1 LQHTPL
7 ALLNP
12 ADRDQEIRENA
23 DDKKGGACVISRF
36 FRDAPQKTEALD
48 ESRRTIMAVYVWV
61 AQGRAGEVKKGE
73 TEAINEAAIRTQLRR
88 QGLKPTRVKEK
99 PKDLLEMVPF
109 RGSVKGKDVVIFSRQ
124 FSTMISAGLPLIQ
137 CLDILSAQ
145 EQNKSFARVIRS
157 IKEDIEGGSTLTDAL
172 RKHPKV
178 FNDLFTNMIAA
189 GEAGGIL
196 DTILNRLATYLEKS
210 AKLQRKVK
218 GAMTY
223 PAVVLF
229 ISFAVITLLLVKVVP
244 VFQSIFAGMGKELPF
259 MTQFL
264 IDLSN
269 TVTNNSLYIV
279 AALVAAIVLLMR
291 FYQTDKGRYLFDR
304 FILKPPV
311 IGPLM
316 RKVAIAKFTRTLST
330 LISSG
335 VPILDGLEIVSRT
348 AGNKVVEKAL
358 METRKNISEGKTIA
372 EPLAAT
378 SVFPPMVVQMIAVG
392 EATGSLDSML
402 TKIAD
407 FYDDEV
413 ETAVNALTSMLEPL
427 LMVFLGGVV
436 GGMIVAMYLPI
447 FQLGSIVG

>member
-1 LQHTPL
+1 
-7 ALLNP
+7 
-12 ADRDQEIRENA
+12 
-23 DDKKGGACVISRF
+23 
-36 FRDAPQKTEALD
+36 
-48 ESRRTIMAVYVWV
+48 MAVYVWA
-61 AQGRAGEVKKGE
+61 AQGRAGEMKKGE
-73 TEAINEAAIRTQLRR
+73 TEAINEAAVRTQLRR

-99 PKDLLEMVPF
+99 PKDLLEMIPLKG
-109 RGSVKGKDVVIFSRQ
+109 RVKSKDVVIFSRQ

-137 CLDILSAQ
+137 CLDILATQ
-145 EQNKSFARVIRS
+145 EQNKAFAKVIRT
-157 IKEDIEGGSTLTDAL
+157 IKEDIEGGSTLSDAL

-178 FNDLFTNMIAA
+178 FDDLFINMIAA

-196 DTILNRLATYLEKS
+196 DTILNRLAVYLEKS
-210 AKLQRKVK
+210 MKLKRKVK

-223 PAVVLF
+223 PAVVLGMSVL
-229 ISFAVITLLLVKVVP
+229 IITLLLVKVVP
-244 VFQSIFAGMGKELPF
+244 VFQSIFAGMGRELPF
-259 MTQFL
+259 VTQTL
-264 IDLSN
+264 INLSSF
-269 TVTNNSLYIV
+269 VTDNSLYIMGAIV
-279 AALVAAIVLLMR
+279 IMIVALVR
-291 FYQTDKGRYLFDR
+291 FYRTENGRYLFDR
-304 FILKPPV
+304 MILKPPV
-311 IGPLM
+311 IGSLM

-348 AGNKVVEKAL
+348 SGNKIVEKAL

-378 SVFPPMVVQMIAVG
+378 TVFPPMVVQMIAVG

-413 ETAVNALTSMLEPL
+413 EVAVAAMTSMLEPM

-447 FQLGSIVG
+447 FQIGSIVG

>member
-1 LQHTPL
+1 
-7 ALLNP
+7 
-12 ADRDQEIRENA
+12 
-23 DDKKGGACVISRF
+23 
-36 FRDAPQKTEALD
+36 
-48 ESRRTIMAVYVWV
+48 MAVYVWV

-73 TEAINEAAIRTQLRR
+73 TEATNEAAVRTQLRR

-99 PKDLLEMVPF
+99 PKDLLEMIPLKG
-109 RGSVKGKDVVIFSRQ
+109 RVKSNDVVIFARQ
-124 FSTMISAGLPLIQ
+124 FSTMIGAGLPLIQ
-137 CLDILSAQ
+137 CLDILAAQ
-145 EQNKSFARVIRS
+145 EQNKSFAKIIRT
-157 IKEDIEGGSTLTDAL
+157 IKEDIEGGSTLSDAL

-178 FNDLFTNMIAA
+178 FDDLFINMIAA

-210 AKLQRKVK
+210 MKLKRKVK

-223 PAVVLF
+223 PVVVLVMSVG
-229 ISFAVITLLLVKVVP
+229 IITLLLVKVVP
-244 VFQSIFAGMGKELPF
+244 VFQSIFAGMGRELPF
-259 MTQFL
+259 ATQTL
-264 IDLSN
+264 IDLSSF
-269 TVTNNSLYIV
+269 VTNNSLYIV
-279 AALVAAIVLLMR
+279 CALVIAMVALVR
-291 FYQTDKGRYLFDR
+291 FYRTEAGRYLFDR
-304 FILKPPV
+304 MIIKPPV

-348 AGNKVVEKAL
+348 SGNKIIEKAL

-378 SVFPPMVVQMIAVG
+378 TVFPPMVVQMIAVG

-402 TKIAD
+402 SKIAD

-413 ETAVNALTSMLEPL
+413 EVAVAAMTSMLEPV

-447 FQLGSIVG
+447 FQIGSVVG

>member
-1 LQHTPL
+1 
-7 ALLNP
+7 
-12 ADRDQEIRENA
+12 
-23 DDKKGGACVISRF
+23 
-36 FRDAPQKTEALD
+36 
-48 ESRRTIMAVYVWV
+48 MAVYVWA
-61 AQGRAGEVKKGE
+61 AQGRAGEMKKGE
-73 TEAINEAAIRTQLRR
+73 TEAINEAAVRTQLRR

-99 PKDLLEMVPF
+99 PKDLLEMIPLKG
-109 RGSVKGKDVVIFSRQ
+109 RVKSKDVVIFSRQ

-137 CLDILSAQ
+137 CLDILATQ
-145 EQNKSFARVIRS
+145 EQNKAFAKVIRT
-157 IKEDIEGGSTLTDAL
+157 IKEDIEGGSTLSDAL

-178 FNDLFTNMIAA
+178 FDDLFINMIAA

-196 DTILNRLATYLEKS
+196 DTILNRLAVYLEKS
-210 AKLQRKVK
+210 MKLKRKVK

-223 PAVVLF
+223 PGVVLGMSVA
-229 ISFAVITLLLVKVVP
+229 IITLLLVKVVP
-244 VFQSIFAGMGKELPF
+244 VFQSIFAGMGRELPF
-259 MTQFL
+259 VTQTL
-264 IDLSN
+264 INLSSF
-269 TVTNNSLYIV
+269 VTDNSLYIMG
-279 AALVAAIVLLMR
+279 AIVLVIVALVR
-291 FYQTDKGRYLFDR
+291 FYRTENGRYLFDR
-304 FILKPPV
+304 MILKPPV
-311 IGPLM
+311 IGSLM

-348 AGNKVVEKAL
+348 SGNKIVEKAL

-378 SVFPPMVVQMIAVG
+378 TVFPPMVVQMIAVG

-402 TKIAD
+402 SKIAD

-413 ETAVNALTSMLEPL
+413 EVAVAAMTSMLEPM

-447 FQLGSIVG
+447 FQIGAIAG

>member
-1 LQHTPL
+1 
-7 ALLNP
+7 
-12 ADRDQEIRENA
+12 
-23 DDKKGGACVISRF
+23 
-36 FRDAPQKTEALD
+36 
-48 ESRRTIMAVYVWV
+48 MAVYVWV
-61 AQGRAGEVKKGE
+61 AQGRAGEMKKGE
-73 TEAINEAAIRTQLRR
+73 TEAINEAAVRTQLRR

-99 PKDLLEMVPF
+99 PKDLLQMIPLKG
-109 RGSVKGKDVVIFSRQ
+109 RVKANDVVIFSRQ
-124 FSTMISAGLPLIQ
+124 FSTMIGAGLPLIQ
-137 CLDILSAQ
+137 CLDILAAQ
-145 EQNKSFARVIRS
+145 EQNKSFAKVIRT
-157 IKEDIEGGSTLTDAL
+157 IKEDIEGGSTLSDAL

-178 FNDLFTNMIAA
+178 FDDLFINMIAA

-210 AKLQRKVK
+210 MKLKRKVK

-223 PAVVLF
+223 PGVVLVMSVG
-229 ISFAVITLLLVKVVP
+229 IITLLLVKVVP
-244 VFQSIFAGMGKELPF
+244 VFQSIFAGMGRELPF
-259 MTQFL
+259 ATQTL
-264 IDLSN
+264 IDLSSF
-269 TVTNNSLYIV
+269 VTNNSLYIIC
-279 AALVAAIVLLMR
+279 ALVVAIVALVR
-291 FYQTDKGRYLFDR
+291 FYRTDAGRYLFDR
-304 FILKPPV
+304 MIIKPPV

-335 VPILDGLEIVSRT
+335 VPILDALEIVSRT
-348 AGNKVVEKAL
+348 SGNMVVEKAL

-378 SVFPPMVVQMIAVG
+378 TVFPPMVVQMIAVG

-402 TKIAD
+402 SKIAD

-413 ETAVNALTSMLEPL
+413 EVAVAAMTSMLEPV

-447 FQLGSIVG
+447 FQIGNVVG

>member
-1 LQHTPL
+1 
-7 ALLNP
+7 
-12 ADRDQEIRENA
+12 
-23 DDKKGGACVISRF
+23 
-36 FRDAPQKTEALD
+36 
-48 ESRRTIMAVYVWV
+48 MAVYVWV
-61 AQGRAGEVKKGE
+61 AQGRAGEMKKGE
-73 TEAINEAAIRTQLRR
+73 TEAVNEAAVRTQLRR
-88 QGLKPTRVKEK
+88 QGLKPTRVKAK
-99 PKDLLEMVPF
+99 PKDLLEMIPL

-137 CLDILSAQ
+137 CLDILASQ
-145 EQNKSFARVIRS
+145 EQNKSFARIIRN
-157 IKEDIEGGSTLTDAL
+157 IKDDIEGGSTLTDAL
-172 RKHPKV
+172 KKYPKV
-178 FNDLFTNMIAA
+178 FDDLFINMIAA

-196 DTILNRLATYLEKS
+196 DTILNRLATYLEK
-210 AKLQRKVK
+210 AMKLKRKVK

-229 ISFAVITLLLVKVVP
+229 VSFAVITLLLVKVVP
-244 VFQSIFAGMGKELPF
+244 VFQSIFAGMGRELPLL
-259 MTQFL
+259 TQSL
-264 IDLSN
+264 IDLSSF
-269 TVTNNSLYIV
+269 VTNNALYIV
-279 AALVAAIVLLMR
+279 GALIIAVVALVK

-304 FILKPPV
+304 LILKPPV
-311 IGPLM
+311 IGILM
-316 RKVAIAKFTRTLST
+316 RRVAIAKFTRTLST
-330 LISSG
+330 MISSG
-335 VPILDGLEIVSRT
+335 VPILDGLEITSRT
-348 AGNKVVEKAL
+348 AGNKIIEKAL

-413 ETAVNALTSMLEPL
+413 ETAVNAMTSMLEPL

-447 FQLGSIVG
+447 FQIGSIVG

>member
-1 LQHTPL
+1 MIPL
-7 ALLNP
+7 
-12 ADRDQEIRENA
+12 
-23 DDKKGGACVISRF
+23 
-36 FRDAPQKTEALD
+36 
-48 ESRRTIMAVYVWV
+48 
-61 AQGRAGEVKKGE
+61 
-73 TEAINEAAIRTQLRR
+73 
-88 QGLKPTRVKEK
+88 
-99 PKDLLEMVPF
+99 

-137 CLDILSAQ
+137 CLDILASQ
-145 EQNKSFARVIRS
+145 EQNKSFARIIRN
-157 IKEDIEGGSTLTDAL
+157 IKDDIEGGSTLTDAL
-172 RKHPKV
+172 KKYPKV
-178 FNDLFTNMIAA
+178 FDDLFINMIAA

-196 DTILNRLATYLEKS
+196 DTILNRLATYLEK
-210 AKLQRKVK
+210 AMKLKRKVK

-229 ISFAVITLLLVKVVP
+229 VSFAVITLLLVKVVP
-244 VFQSIFAGMGKELPF
+244 VFQSIFAGMGRELPLL
-259 MTQFL
+259 TQSL
-264 IDLSN
+264 IDLSSF
-269 TVTNNSLYIV
+269 VTNNALYIV
-279 AALVAAIVLLMR
+279 GALIIAVVALVK

-304 FILKPPV
+304 LILKPPV
-311 IGPLM
+311 IGILM
-316 RKVAIAKFTRTLST
+316 RRVAIAKFTRTLST
-330 LISSG
+330 MISSG
-335 VPILDGLEIVSRT
+335 VPILDGLEITSRT
-348 AGNKVVEKAL
+348 AGNKIIEKAL

-413 ETAVNALTSMLEPL
+413 ETAVNAMTSMLEPL

-447 FQLGSIVG
+447 FQIGSIVG

>member
-1 LQHTPL
+1 
-7 ALLNP
+7 
-12 ADRDQEIRENA
+12 
-23 DDKKGGACVISRF
+23 
-36 FRDAPQKTEALD
+36 
-48 ESRRTIMAVYVWV
+48 MAVYVWA
-61 AQGRAGEVKKGE
+61 AQGRAGEMKKGE
-73 TEAINEAAIRTQLRR
+73 TEAINEAAVRTQLRR

-99 PKDLLEMVPF
+99 PKDLLEMIPLKG
-109 RGSVKGKDVVIFSRQ
+109 RVKSKEVVIFSRQ

-137 CLDILSAQ
+137 CLDILASQ
-145 EQNKSFARVIRS
+145 EQNKAFARVIRT
-157 IKEDIEGGSTLTDAL
+157 IKEDIEGGSTLSDAL

-178 FNDLFTNMIAA
+178 FDDLFINMIAA

-210 AKLQRKVK
+210 MKLKRKVK

-223 PAVVLF
+223 PAVVLGMS
-229 ISFAVITLLLVKVVP
+229 ILIVTLLLVKVVP
-244 VFQSIFAGMGKELPF
+244 VFQSIFAGMGRELPF
-259 MTQFL
+259 ITQTL
-264 IDLSN
+264 INLSSFI
-269 TVTNNSLYIV
+269 TDNSLYIV
-279 AALVAAIVLLMR
+279 GAIIIIIVALVR
-291 FYQTDKGRYLFDR
+291 FYQTDRGRYLFDR
-304 FILKPPV
+304 MILKPPV

-348 AGNKVVEKAL
+348 SGNKIVEKAL

-378 SVFPPMVVQMIAVG
+378 TVFPPMVVQMIAVG

-413 ETAVNALTSMLEPL
+413 EVAVAAMTSMLEPM

-436 GGMIVAMYLPI
+436 GGIIVAMYLPI
-447 FQLGSIVG
+447 FQLGSVVG

>member
-1 LQHTPL
+1 
-7 ALLNP
+7 
-12 ADRDQEIRENA
+12 
-23 DDKKGGACVISRF
+23 
-36 FRDAPQKTEALD
+36 
-48 ESRRTIMAVYVWV
+48 M
-61 AQGRAGEVKKGE
+61 KKGE
-73 TEAINEAAIRTQLRR
+73 TEAINEAAVRTQLRR
-88 QGLKPTRVKEK
+88 QGLKPSRVKEK
-99 PKDLLEMVPF
+99 PKDLLEMIPL
-109 RGSVKGKDVVIFSRQ
+109 RGRVKSKDVVIFSRQ

-145 EQNKSFARVIRS
+145 EQNKTFARVIRTT
-157 IKEDIEGGSTLTDAL
+157 KEDIEGGSTLSDAL

-178 FNDLFTNMIAA
+178 FDELFINMIAA

-210 AKLQRKVK
+210 MKLKRKVK

-223 PAVVLF
+223 PGVVLVMSVC
-229 ISFAVITLLLVKVVP
+229 IVTLLLVKVVP

-259 MTQFL
+259 VTQAL
-264 IDLSN
+264 IDLSSF
-269 TVTNNSLYIV
+269 VTDNSLYIV
-279 AALVAAIVLLMR
+279 GALVIVIVGLVR
-291 FYQTDKGRYLFDR
+291 FYQSESGRYLFDR
-304 FILKPPV
+304 MIIKPPV

-348 AGNKVVEKAL
+348 SGNKVVEKAL

-378 SVFPPMVVQMIAVG
+378 TVFPPMVVQMIAVG

-413 ETAVNALTSMLEPL
+413 EAAVAAMTSMLEPL
-427 LMVFLGGVV
+427 LMVFLGGLV

-447 FQLGSIVG
+447 FQLGNVVG

>member
-1 LQHTPL
+1 
-7 ALLNP
+7 
-12 ADRDQEIRENA
+12 
-23 DDKKGGACVISRF
+23 
-36 FRDAPQKTEALD
+36 
-48 ESRRTIMAVYVWV
+48 MAVYVWV

-99 PKDLLEMVPF
+99 PKDLLEMIPF
-109 RGSVKGKDVVIFSRQ
+109 QGGVKGKDVVIFSRQ
-124 FSTMISAGLPLIQ
+124 FSTMIGAGLPLIQ
-137 CLDILSAQ
+137 CLDILATQ

-178 FNDLFTNMIAA
+178 FNDLFCNMIAA

-229 ISFAVITLLLVKVVP
+229 ISISVITLLLVKVVP

-259 MTQFL
+259 LTQFL
-264 IDLSN
+264 IDVSN
-269 TVTNNSLYIV
+269 FITNNALYIV
-279 AALVAAIVLLMR
+279 AALVAVIVLLVR
-291 FYQTDKGRYLFDR
+291 FYKTDKGGYLFDR

-436 GGMIVAMYLPI
+436 GGIIVAMYLPI
-447 FQLGSIVG
+447 FQLGSVVG

>member
-1 LQHTPL
+1 
-7 ALLNP
+7 
-12 ADRDQEIRENA
+12 
-23 DDKKGGACVISRF
+23 
-36 FRDAPQKTEALD
+36 
-48 ESRRTIMAVYVWV
+48 MAVYVWV
-61 AQGRAGEVKKGE
+61 AQGRSGEMKKGE
-73 TEAINEAAIRTQLRR
+73 TEAVNEAAVRAQLRR
-88 QGLKPTRVKEK
+88 QGLKPARVKEK
-99 PKDLLEMVPF
+99 PKDLLEMLPL

-137 CLDILSAQ
+137 CLDILASQ
-145 EQNKSFARVIRS
+145 EQNKAFARIIRN

-172 RKHPKV
+172 KKYPKV
-178 FNDLFTNMIAA
+178 FDDLFINMIAA

-196 DTILNRLATYLEKS
+196 DTILNRLATYLEK
-210 AKLQRKVK
+210 AMKLKRKVK

-229 ISFAVITLLLVKVVP
+229 VSFAVITLLLVKVVP
-244 VFQSIFAGMGKELPF
+244 VFQSIFAGMGRELPLL
-259 MTQFL
+259 TQSL
-264 IDLSN
+264 IDLSSF
-269 TVTNNSLYIV
+269 VSNNSLYIV
-279 AALVAAIVLLMR
+279 GAMIVAVVALVK

-304 FILKPPV
+304 MVLKPPV

-316 RKVAIAKFTRTLST
+316 RRVAIAKFTRTLST
-330 LISSG
+330 MISSG
-335 VPILDGLEIVSRT
+335 VPILDGLEITSRT
-348 AGNKVVEKAL
+348 AGNKIIEKAL

-378 SVFPPMVVQMIAVG
+378 TVFPPMVVQMIAVG

-413 ETAVNALTSMLEPL
+413 ETAVASMTSMLEPL

-447 FQLGSIVG
+447 FQIGSIVG

>member
-1 LQHTPL
+1 
-7 ALLNP
+7 
-12 ADRDQEIRENA
+12 
-23 DDKKGGACVISRF
+23 
-36 FRDAPQKTEALD
+36 
-48 ESRRTIMAVYVWV
+48 MAVYVWA
-61 AQGRAGEVKKGE
+61 AQGRAGEMKKGE
-73 TEAINEAAIRTQLRR
+73 TEAINEAAVRTQLRR

-99 PKDLLEMVPF
+99 PKDLLEMIPLKG
-109 RGSVKGKDVVIFSRQ
+109 RVKSKDVVIFSRQ

-137 CLDILSAQ
+137 CLDILATQ
-145 EQNKSFARVIRS
+145 EQNKTFSRVIRT
-157 IKEDIEGGSTLTDAL
+157 IKEDIEGGSTLSDAL

-178 FNDLFTNMIAA
+178 FDDLFINMISA

-196 DTILNRLATYLEKS
+196 DTILNRLAVYLEKS
-210 AKLQRKVK
+210 MKLKRKVK

-223 PAVVLF
+223 PAVVLGMSVL
-229 ISFAVITLLLVKVVP
+229 IITLLLVKVVP
-244 VFQSIFAGMGKELPF
+244 VFQSIFAGMGRELPF
-259 MTQFL
+259 VTQTL
-264 IDLSN
+264 INLSSF
-269 TVTNNSLYIV
+269 VTDNSLYILGAIV
-279 AALVAAIVLLMR
+279 IMIVALVR
-291 FYQTDKGRYLFDR
+291 FYRTDNGRYLFDR
-304 FILKPPV
+304 MILKPPV
-311 IGPLM
+311 IGSLM

-348 AGNKVVEKAL
+348 SGNKIVEKAL

-378 SVFPPMVVQMIAVG
+378 TVFPPMVVQMIAVG

-402 TKIAD
+402 NKIAD

-413 ETAVNALTSMLEPL
+413 EVAVAAMTSMLEPL

-447 FQLGSIVG
+447 FQIGNVVG

>member
-1 LQHTPL
+1 
-7 ALLNP
+7 
-12 ADRDQEIRENA
+12 
-23 DDKKGGACVISRF
+23 
-36 FRDAPQKTEALD
+36 
-48 ESRRTIMAVYVWV
+48 
-61 AQGRAGEVKKGE
+61 
-73 TEAINEAAIRTQLRR
+73 
-88 QGLKPTRVKEK
+88 
-99 PKDLLEMVPF
+99 
-109 RGSVKGKDVVIFSRQ
+109 
-124 FSTMISAGLPLIQ
+124 MISAGLPLIQ
-137 CLDILSAQ
+137 CLDILASQ
-145 EQNKSFARVIRS
+145 EQNKSFARIIRS

-178 FNDLFTNMIAA
+178 FDDLFINMIAA

-210 AKLQRKVK
+210 MKLQRKVK
-218 GAMTY
+218 GAMAY
-223 PAVVLF
+223 PAVVLVVS
-229 ISFAVITLLLVKVVP
+229 ILVITLLLVKVVP
-244 VFQSIFAGMGKELPF
+244 VFQTIFAGMGKELPF
-259 MTQFL
+259 LTQFL

-269 TVTNNSLYIV
+269 FVTDNALYIV
-279 AALVAAIVLLMR
+279 AALVAAVVLLVR
-291 FYQTDKGRYLFDR
+291 FYKTDKGRYLFDR
-304 FILKPPV
+304 AILKPPV
-311 IGPLM
+311 IGTLM

-330 LISSG
+330 MISSG
-335 VPILDGLEIVSRT
+335 VPILDGLEITSRT
-348 AGNKVVEKAL
+348 AGNKIVEKAL
-358 METRKNISEGKTIA
+358 IETRKNISEGKTIA

-402 TKIAD
+402 NKIAD

>member
-1 LQHTPL
+1 
-7 ALLNP
+7 
-12 ADRDQEIRENA
+12 
-23 DDKKGGACVISRF
+23 
-36 FRDAPQKTEALD
+36 
-48 ESRRTIMAVYVWV
+48 MAVYVWV
-61 AQGRAGEVKKGE
+61 AQGRAGEMKKGE
-73 TEAINEAAIRTQLRR
+73 TEALNEAAVRTQLRR
-88 QGLKPTRVKEK
+88 QGLKPTKVKEK
-99 PKDLLEMVPF
+99 PKDLLEMIPF
-109 RGSVKGKDVVIFSRQ
+109 RGSVKAKDVVIFSRQ

-137 CLDILSAQ
+137 CLDILAGQ
-145 EQNKSFARVIRS
+145 EQNKAFARIIRN

-172 RKHPKV
+172 KKYPKV
-178 FNDLFTNMIAA
+178 FDDLFINMIAA

-196 DTILNRLATYLEKS
+196 DTILNRLATYLEK
-210 AKLQRKVK
+210 AMKLKRKVK

-229 ISFAVITLLLVKVVP
+229 VSCAVITLLLVKVVP
-244 VFQSIFAGMGKELPF
+244 VFQGIFSGMGRELPF
-259 MTQFL
+259 LTQFL

-269 TVTNNSLYIV
+269 FITNNALYIV
-279 AALVAAIVLLMR
+279 GALIVAIVALVK
-291 FYQTDKGRYLFDR
+291 FYQTDRGRTLFDR
-304 FILKPPV
+304 MILKPPV

-330 LISSG
+330 MISSG

-348 AGNKVVEKAL
+348 AGNKIVEKAL

-413 ETAVNALTSMLEPL
+413 ETAVNAMTSMLEPI

-447 FQLGSIVG
+447 FQIGSIVG

>member
-1 LQHTPL
+1 
-7 ALLNP
+7 
-12 ADRDQEIRENA
+12 
-23 DDKKGGACVISRF
+23 
-36 FRDAPQKTEALD
+36 
-48 ESRRTIMAVYVWV
+48 MAVYVWA
-61 AQGRAGEVKKGE
+61 AQGRAGEMKKGE
-73 TEAINEAAIRTQLRR
+73 TEAINEAAVRTQLRR

-99 PKDLLEMVPF
+99 PKDLLEMIPLKG
-109 RGSVKGKDVVIFSRQ
+109 RVKSKDVVIFSRQ

-137 CLDILSAQ
+137 CLDILATQ
-145 EQNKSFARVIRS
+145 EQNKTFSRVIRT
-157 IKEDIEGGSTLTDAL
+157 IKEDIEGGSTLSDAL

-178 FNDLFTNMIAA
+178 FDDLFINMISA

-196 DTILNRLATYLEKS
+196 DTILNRLAVYLEKS
-210 AKLQRKVK
+210 MKLKRKVK

-223 PAVVLF
+223 PAVVLGMSVA
-229 ISFAVITLLLVKVVP
+229 IITLLLVKVVP
-244 VFQSIFAGMGKELPF
+244 VFQSIFAGMGRELPF
-259 MTQFL
+259 VTQTL
-264 IDLSN
+264 INLSSF
-269 TVTNNSLYIV
+269 VTENSLYILGAIV
-279 AALVAAIVLLMR
+279 IMIVALVR
-291 FYQTDKGRYLFDR
+291 FYRTDNGRYLFDR
-304 FILKPPV
+304 MILKPPV
-311 IGPLM
+311 IGSLM
-316 RKVAIAKFTRTLST
+316 RRVAIAKFTRTLST

-348 AGNKVVEKAL
+348 SGNKIVEKAL

-378 SVFPPMVVQMIAVG
+378 TVFPPMVVQMIAVG

-413 ETAVNALTSMLEPL
+413 EVAVAAMTSMLEPL

-447 FQLGSIVG
+447 FQIGNVVG

>member
-1 LQHTPL
+1 
-7 ALLNP
+7 
-12 ADRDQEIRENA
+12 
-23 DDKKGGACVISRF
+23 
-36 FRDAPQKTEALD
+36 
-48 ESRRTIMAVYVWV
+48 MAVYVWA

-73 TEAINEAAIRTQLRR
+73 TEAINEAAVRTQLRR

-99 PKDLLEMVPF
+99 PKDLLEMLPLK
-109 RGSVKGKDVVIFSRQ
+109 GTVKSKDVVIFSRQ

-137 CLDILSAQ
+137 CLDILASQ
-145 EQNKSFARVIRS
+145 EQNKAFARVIRN
-157 IKEDIEGGSTLTDAL
+157 IKEEIEGGSTLSDAL

-178 FNDLFTNMIAA
+178 FDDLFINMIAA

-210 AKLQRKVK
+210 MKLKRKVK

-223 PAVVLF
+223 PAVVLGMSVC
-229 ISFAVITLLLVKVVP
+229 IITLLLVKVVP
-244 VFQSIFAGMGKELPF
+244 VFQSIFAGMGRELPF
-259 MTQFL
+259 VTQTL
-264 IDLSN
+264 IDLSSF
-269 TVTNNSLYIV
+269 VTSNALYILC
-279 AALVAAIVLLMR
+279 ALVIAIVALVR
-291 FYQTDKGRYLFDR
+291 FYRTDSGRYLFDR
-304 FILKPPV
+304 MIIKPPV

-348 AGNKVVEKAL
+348 SGNKIVEKAL

-378 SVFPPMVVQMIAVG
+378 TVFPPMVVQMIAVG

-402 TKIAD
+402 SKIAD

-413 ETAVNALTSMLEPL
+413 EVAVAAMTSMLEPI

-447 FQLGSIVG
+447 FQIGSVVG

>member
-1 LQHTPL
+1 
-7 ALLNP
+7 
-12 ADRDQEIRENA
+12 
-23 DDKKGGACVISRF
+23 
-36 FRDAPQKTEALD
+36 
-48 ESRRTIMAVYVWV
+48 MAVYVWV
-61 AQGRAGEVKKGE
+61 AQGRAGEMKKGE
-73 TEAINEAAIRTQLRR
+73 TEAVNEAAVRTQLRR

-99 PKDLLEMVPF
+99 PKDLLEMLPL

-137 CLDILSAQ
+137 CLDILASQ
-145 EQNKSFARVIRS
+145 EQNKSFARIIRN
-157 IKEDIEGGSTLTDAL
+157 IKDDIEGGSTLTDAL
-172 RKHPKV
+172 KKYPKV
-178 FNDLFTNMIAA
+178 FDDLFINMIAA

-196 DTILNRLATYLEKS
+196 DTILNRLATYLEK
-210 AKLQRKVK
+210 AMKLKRKVK

-229 ISFAVITLLLVKVVP
+229 VSFAVITLLLVKVVP
-244 VFQSIFAGMGKELPF
+244 VFQSIFAGMGRELPLL
-259 MTQFL
+259 TQSL
-264 IDLSN
+264 IDLSSF
-269 TVTNNSLYIV
+269 VTNNALYIV
-279 AALVAAIVLLMR
+279 GALIVAVVALVK

-304 FILKPPV
+304 MILKPPV
-311 IGPLM
+311 IGLLM
-316 RKVAIAKFTRTLST
+316 RRVAIAKFTRTLST
-330 LISSG
+330 MISSG
-335 VPILDGLEIVSRT
+335 VPILDGLEITSRT
-348 AGNKVVEKAL
+348 AGNKIIEKAL

-413 ETAVNALTSMLEPL
+413 ETAVNAMTSMLEPM

-447 FQLGSIVG
+447 FQIGNIVG

>member
-1 LQHTPL
+1 M
-7 ALLNP
+7 
-12 ADRDQEIRENA
+12 
-23 DDKKGGACVISRF
+23 S
-36 FRDAPQKTEALD
+36 
-48 ESRRTIMAVYVWV
+48 VYVWV

-73 TEAINEAAIRTQLRR
+73 TEAINEAAVRTQLRR

-99 PKDLLEMVPF
+99 PKDLLEMIPL
-109 RGSVKGKDVVIFSRQ
+109 RGSVKSKDVVIFSRQ
-124 FSTMISAGLPLIQ
+124 FSTMINAGLPLIQ
-137 CLDILSAQ
+137 CLDILAAQ
-145 EQNKSFARVIRS
+145 EQNKTFAKIIRN
-157 IKEDIEGGSTLTDAL
+157 IKEEIEGGSTLSDAL

-178 FNDLFTNMIAA
+178 FDDLFINMIAA

-210 AKLQRKVK
+210 MKLKRKVK

-223 PAVVLF
+223 PGVVLVMSVG
-229 ISFAVITLLLVKVVP
+229 IITLLLVKVVP
-244 VFQSIFAGMGKELPF
+244 VFQSIFAGMGRELPF
-259 MTQFL
+259 ATQTL

-269 TVTNNSLYIV
+269 FVTNNALYIV
-279 AALVAAIVLLMR
+279 CALVIAFVALAR
-291 FYQTDKGRYLFDR
+291 FYRTDSGRYLFDR
-304 FILKPPV
+304 MIIKPPV

-348 AGNKVVEKAL
+348 SGNKIVERAL

-378 SVFPPMVVQMIAVG
+378 TVFPPMVVQMIAVG

-402 TKIAD
+402 SKIAD

-413 ETAVNALTSMLEPL
+413 EVAVSAMTSMLEPV

-447 FQLGSIVG
+447 FQIGNVVG

>member
-1 LQHTPL
+1 
-7 ALLNP
+7 
-12 ADRDQEIRENA
+12 
-23 DDKKGGACVISRF
+23 
-36 FRDAPQKTEALD
+36 
-48 ESRRTIMAVYVWV
+48 MAVYVWV
-61 AQGRAGEVKKGE
+61 AQGRAGEMKKGE
-73 TEAINEAAIRTQLRR
+73 TEAINEAAVRTQLRR
-88 QGLKPTRVKEK
+88 QGLKPSRVKEK
-99 PKDLLEMVPF
+99 PKDLLEMIPLKG
-109 RGSVKGKDVVIFSRQ
+109 RVKSKDVVIFSRQ

-137 CLDILSAQ
+137 CLDILSSQ
-145 EQNKSFARVIRS
+145 EQNKAFARVIRT
-157 IKEDIEGGSTLTDAL
+157 IKEDIEGGSTLSDAL

-178 FNDLFTNMIAA
+178 FDELFINMIAA

-210 AKLQRKVK
+210 MKLKRKVK

-223 PAVVLF
+223 PGVVLVMSVC
-229 ISFAVITLLLVKVVP
+229 IVTLLLVKVVP

-259 MTQFL
+259 VTQSL
-264 IDLSN
+264 IDLSSF
-269 TVTNNSLYIV
+269 VTNNSLYIV
-279 AALVAAIVLLMR
+279 GALVIVIVGLVR
-291 FYQTDKGRYLFDR
+291 FYQSEGGRYLFDR
-304 FILKPPV
+304 MIIKPPV

-348 AGNKVVEKAL
+348 SGNKVVEKAL

-378 SVFPPMVVQMIAVG
+378 TVFPPMVVQMIAVG

-413 ETAVNALTSMLEPL
+413 EAAVAAMTSMLEPL

-447 FQLGSIVG
+447 FQLGSVVG

>member
-1 LQHTPL
+1 
-7 ALLNP
+7 
-12 ADRDQEIRENA
+12 
-23 DDKKGGACVISRF
+23 
-36 FRDAPQKTEALD
+36 
-48 ESRRTIMAVYVWV
+48 MAVYVWV
-61 AQGRAGEVKKGE
+61 AQGRAGEMKKGE
-73 TEAINEAAIRTQLRR
+73 TEAINEAAVRTQLRR

-99 PKDLLEMVPF
+99 PKDLLEMIPMK
-109 RGSVKGKDVVIFSRQ
+109 GSVKSRDVVIFSRQ

-137 CLDILSAQ
+137 CLDILATQ
-145 EQNKSFARVIRS
+145 EQNKAFAKVIRT
-157 IKEDIEGGSTLTDAL
+157 IKEDIEGGSTLSDAL

-178 FNDLFTNMIAA
+178 FDDLFINMIAA

-196 DTILNRLATYLEKS
+196 DTILNRLAVYLEKS
-210 AKLQRKVK
+210 MKLKRKVK

-223 PAVVLF
+223 PGVVLGMSVA
-229 ISFAVITLLLVKVVP
+229 IITLLLVKVVP
-244 VFQSIFAGMGKELPF
+244 VFQSIFAGMGRELPF
-259 MTQFL
+259 VTQTL
-264 IDLSN
+264 INLSSF
-269 TVTNNSLYIV
+269 VTDNSLYILGAIV
-279 AALVAAIVLLMR
+279 IVIVALVR
-291 FYQTDKGRYLFDR
+291 FYRTDNGRYLFDR
-304 FILKPPV
+304 MILKPPV
-311 IGPLM
+311 IGSLM

-348 AGNKVVEKAL
+348 SGNKIVEKAL

-378 SVFPPMVVQMIAVG
+378 TVFPPMVVQMIAVG

-413 ETAVNALTSMLEPL
+413 EVAVAAMTSMLEPI

-447 FQLGSIVG
+447 FQIGSIVG

>member
-1 LQHTPL
+1 
-7 ALLNP
+7 
-12 ADRDQEIRENA
+12 
-23 DDKKGGACVISRF
+23 
-36 FRDAPQKTEALD
+36 
-48 ESRRTIMAVYVWV
+48 MAVYVWV
-61 AQGRAGEVKKGE
+61 AQGRAGEMKKGE
-73 TEAINEAAIRTQLRR
+73 TEAINEAAVRTQLRR

-99 PKDLLEMVPF
+99 PKDLLEMIPLKG
-109 RGSVKGKDVVIFSRQ
+109 RVKSKDVVIFSRQ

-137 CLDILSAQ
+137 CLDILATQ
-145 EQNKSFARVIRS
+145 EQNKAFSRVIRT
-157 IKEDIEGGSTLTDAL
+157 IKEDIEGGSTLSDAL

-178 FNDLFTNMIAA
+178 FDDLFINMIAA

-196 DTILNRLATYLEKS
+196 DTILNRLAVYLEKS
-210 AKLQRKVK
+210 MKLKRKVK

-223 PAVVLF
+223 PGVVLGMSVC
-229 ISFAVITLLLVKVVP
+229 IITLLLVKVVP
-244 VFQSIFAGMGKELPF
+244 VFQSIFAGMGRELPF
-259 MTQFL
+259 VTQTL
-264 IDLSN
+264 INLSSF
-269 TVTNNSLYIV
+269 VTDNSLYI
-279 AALVAAIVLLMR
+279 LGAIVIMIVALMR
-291 FYQTDKGRYLFDR
+291 FYRTENGRYLFDHM
-304 FILKPPV
+304 ILKPPV

-335 VPILDGLEIVSRT
+335 VPILDALEIVSRT
-348 AGNKVVEKAL
+348 SGNKIIEKAL

-378 SVFPPMVVQMIAVG
+378 TVFPPMVVQMIAVG

-402 TKIAD
+402 TKIAE

-413 ETAVNALTSMLEPL
+413 EVAVAAMTSMLEPM

-447 FQLGSIVG
+447 FQIGSIVG

>member
-1 LQHTPL
+1 
-7 ALLNP
+7 
-12 ADRDQEIRENA
+12 
-23 DDKKGGACVISRF
+23 
-36 FRDAPQKTEALD
+36 
-48 ESRRTIMAVYVWV
+48 M
-61 AQGRAGEVKKGE
+61 KKGE
-73 TEAINEAAIRTQLRR
+73 TEAINEAAVRTQLRR

-99 PKDLLEMVPF
+99 PKDLLEMIPLKG
-109 RGSVKGKDVVIFSRQ
+109 RVKSKDVVIFSRQ

-137 CLDILSAQ
+137 CLDILATQ
-145 EQNKSFARVIRS
+145 EQNKAFAKVIRT
-157 IKEDIEGGSTLTDAL
+157 IKEDIEGGSTLSDAL

-178 FNDLFTNMIAA
+178 FDDLFINMIAA

-196 DTILNRLATYLEKS
+196 DTILNRLAVYLEKS
-210 AKLQRKVK
+210 MKLKRKVK

-223 PAVVLF
+223 PGVVLGMSVA
-229 ISFAVITLLLVKVVP
+229 IITLLLVKVVP
-244 VFQSIFAGMGKELPF
+244 VFQSIFAGMGRELPF
-259 MTQFL
+259 VTQTL
-264 IDLSN
+264 INLSSF
-269 TVTNNSLYIV
+269 VTDNSLYIMG
-279 AALVAAIVLLMR
+279 AIVLVIVALVR
-291 FYQTDKGRYLFDR
+291 FYRTENGRYLFDR
-304 FILKPPV
+304 MILKPPV
-311 IGPLM
+311 IGSLM

-348 AGNKVVEKAL
+348 SGNKIVEKAL

-378 SVFPPMVVQMIAVG
+378 TVFPPMVVQMIAVG

-402 TKIAD
+402 SKIAD

-413 ETAVNALTSMLEPL
+413 EVAVAAMTSMLEPM

-447 FQLGSIVG
+447 FQIGSIVG